1 MLKLPNSTVLSVAEV
16 WKTTTAE
23 TLTKRGVRGVTPP
36 TQKPAGSTAVYR
48 DVGMSHAQVGLLY
61 SQDSLPPLLLFIMH
75 LTYTR

>member
-36 TQKPAGSTAVYR
+36 TQKPAGSTAVYQ
-48 DVGMSHAQVGLLY
+48 DVGMSHTQVGLLY